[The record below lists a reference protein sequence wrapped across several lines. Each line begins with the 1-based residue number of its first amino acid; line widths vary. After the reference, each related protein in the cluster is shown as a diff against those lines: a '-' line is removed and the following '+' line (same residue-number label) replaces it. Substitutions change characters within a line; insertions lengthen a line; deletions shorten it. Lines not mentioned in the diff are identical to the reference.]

1 MTIMRRWQGDGRL
14 YAINELGD
22 INAYV
27 VTTDATMIGKIG
39 WHKNRLS
46 TISVEYIS
54 ASDAKAWDDV

>member
-1 MTIMRRWQGDGRL
+1 MTIMRRWIGDGRL
-14 YAINELGD
+14 YAIDEHGT

-27 VTTDATMIGKIG
+27 ITIDTDKIGKVG

-54 ASDAKAWDDV
+54 AADAKAWE